1 MSRISAVIQDIWTTP
16 PGSRPG
22 PQLGSR
28 IPSLDGLRALSILF
42 VCLGHATGTAG
53 FPLSHVPFWRLGLF
67 GVRVFFVISGLLIT
81 SLLLHEYEARGGIDL
96 PRFYLRRTLRI
107 FPPYYVFLF
116 AVAIAS
122 ALSWV
127 RLNPGDLLH
136 ALTYTSIYKRPPLAW
151 DLAHTWS
158 LSVEEQFYL
167 VWPFVL
173 ALLGKRR
180 SLWFAAAF
188 VVAVSVI
195 QYATYF
201 GQVLPRWPAGR
212 VLMFQTVAIGSV
224 LAGTRNWLW
233 ERPWYRAIQHSRLAV
248 LAPLLTLGLLYSN
261 LEQIAPR
268 AMYVLGYA
276 IEDLGIA
283 FTVDWCVRNPS
294 GIVGRALNSGPLVT
308 IGVMSYSIYLW
319 QNLFLDRTSTGLA
332 ARFPLNMALVAV
344 FALASYRLV
353 ERPSFE
359 LRARLERRLSE
370 RKTGSARET

>member
-81 SLLLHEYEARGGIDL
+81 SLLLHDYEARGGIDL

-107 FPPYYVFLF
+107 FPPYYVFLL
-116 AVAIAS
+116 AVAVAS

-136 ALTYTSIYKRPPLAW
+136 ALTYTSIYRRPPLAW

-167 VWPFVL
+167 AWPFVL

-180 SLWFAAAF
+180 GLWFAAGF

-195 QYATYF
+195 QYATYYW
-201 GQVLPRWPAGR
+201 QLLPRWPVGR

-224 LAGTRNWLW
+224 LAGARNWLW
-233 ERPWYRAIQHSRLAV
+233 ERRWYRVIQGSPLAM
-248 LAPLLTLGLLYSN
+248 LAPLLTLWLLFSN
-261 LEQIAPR
+261 VEQSAPR
-268 AMYVLGYA
+268 AMYVLGYTA
-276 IEDLGIA
+276 EDLGIA
-283 FTVDWCVRNPS
+283 FTIDWCVRHP
-294 GIVGRALNSGPLVT
+294 GGFVGRALNSAPFVT

-319 QNLFLDRTSTGLA
+319 QNLFLNRTSTGFPA
-332 ARFPLNMALVAV
+332 SFPLNAILLAV
-344 FALASYRLV
+344 FALASYRLI

-359 LRARLERRLSE
+359 IRARLERRLSE
-370 RKTGSARET
+370 WKTGRSSGT